1 MAPARLISFFFARSS
16 AILSWELGSLMSG
29 FKSGAV
35 AEFTAIGSLLEEYE
49 YLAIVLQRCFATL
62 VRKRILE
69 TSHRNSVNGRTASRR
84 GLFRIAH
91 FLDSL
96 SKVT

>member
-1 MAPARLISFFFARSS
+1 
-16 AILSWELGSLMSG
+16 MSG

-69 TSHRNSVNGRTASRR
+69 TSHRNSVNGRTATVADC
-84 GLFRIAH
+84 LDAH